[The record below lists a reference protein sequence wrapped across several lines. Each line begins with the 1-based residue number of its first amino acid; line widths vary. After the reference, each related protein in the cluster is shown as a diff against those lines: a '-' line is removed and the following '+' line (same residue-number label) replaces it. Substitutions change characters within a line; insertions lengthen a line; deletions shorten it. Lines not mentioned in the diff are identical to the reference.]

1 MPTYTI
7 KEVSTTSHKL
17 SDVMLYCLVLK
28 PAYTVKEVSTASVM
42 IILFSAYACL
52 YCQRSLNCF
61 YNAYKKC
68 QRSLKSRFIL
78 FLLFLQL
85 GKNNKILTS
94 CWPAAGSR

>member
-61 YNAYKKC
+61 YNDY
-68 QRSLKSRFIL
+68 
-78 FLLFLQL
+78 
-85 GKNNKILTS
+85 TV
-94 CWPAAGSR
+94 